1 MPRRHRQKCTDPT
14 LADAICPKPQCA
26 PLTVEATA
34 DRQTHGAQNNPLH
47 ISIFPSHDPTTN
59 TLTPAR
65 TPLQFSLLLSSTLD
79 VFDLRARHHTAG
91 GTGLSGDFGLLH
103 AVDERLAAYG
113 FETNTGVRFIVVVDM
128 RGRRIDASVVG
139 GLGAGGA
146 GATGGDAKS
155 GAAAKAAAAAV
166 GLRDGEMK
174 PVSFVPSCNVFR
186 WRTFFICGFVTACW
200 RKFILMYGFAVS
212 PVQVFRAMQ
221 TAYIRLLQ
229 NPFYEP
235 DEHSPPGGR
244 GGKKI
249 TSRRFAAD
257 MRRIGEAWT
266 PGVTSL

>member
-1 MPRRHRQKCTDPT
+1 M
-14 LADAICPKPQCA
+14 
-26 PLTVEATA
+26 ATA
-34 DRQTHGAQNNPLH
+34 IPSIACLGVIGRNVNNPLH

-128 RGRRIDASVVG
+128 RGRRIDGSVVA

-146 GATGGDAKS
+146 GTTTGDAKS

-174 PVSFVPSCNVFR
+174 P
-186 WRTFFICGFVTACW
+186 
-200 RKFILMYGFAVS
+200 
-212 PVQVFRAMQ
+212 VFRAMQ

-235 DEHSPPGGR
+235 DEHSPPGGQ